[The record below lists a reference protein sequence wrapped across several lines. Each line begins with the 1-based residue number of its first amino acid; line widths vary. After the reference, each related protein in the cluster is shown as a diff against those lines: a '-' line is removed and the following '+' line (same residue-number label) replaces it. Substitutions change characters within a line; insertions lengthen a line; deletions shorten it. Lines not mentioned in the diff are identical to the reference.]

1 MRIAVIGA
9 GSWGT
14 TLADL
19 LASKAK
25 DVVLWSWEA
34 EVAEQIGREHRN
46 ELYLPGVELS
56 GDLGATS
63 DIQQAVDGA
72 EVVVTVCPTHVMRE
86 VLTGAAGRIG
96 VGTVLVNASKGIEC
110 GSLKRISEL
119 VAEVLPAEKVK
130 AYVVLSGPSF
140 ASEVAARR
148 PTVITAASRDE
159 QAALLVQGLFSTAY
173 FRVYKHDDVVG
184 VELGGSLKNVI
195 AVATGMIEGAGLG
208 TNTRA
213 ALITRGLA
221 EIARLGAALGASAAT
236 FSGVS
241 GLGDLVLT
249 CTGDLSRNR
258 KVGLRIGH
266 GESLEEITGGEE
278 RTVAEGIRTTESAYE
293 LARKLGVEMPIVEQV
308 HRILFEGQS
317 VELAIRE
324 LMNRELKKE
333 YE

>member
-1 MRIAVIGA
+1 VKIAVIGA

-19 LASKAK
+19 LAAK
-25 DVVLWSWEA
+25 GEDVILWAWER
-34 EVAEQIGREHRN
+34 EVTDQVNREHRN
-46 ELYLPGVELS
+46 EVFLDGIGLS
-56 GDLGATS
+56 ESLRATS
-63 DIQQAVDGA
+63 ELDEAVDGA
-72 EVVVTVCPTHVMRE
+72 GVLVTVCPTHVMRE
-86 VLTGAAGRIG
+86 VLDRAAESIEPGA
-96 VGTVLVNASKGIEC
+96 VVVNASKGIERK
-110 GSLKRISEL
+110 SLKRISEL
-119 VAEVLPAEKVK
+119 VAEVLPEDKLE
-130 AYVVLSGPSF
+130 AYAVLSGPSF

-148 PTVITAASRDE
+148 PTVITAASRNE
-159 QAALLVQGLFSTAY
+159 KAAGLVQQLFSTAY
-173 FRVYKHDDVVG
+173 FRVYKHDDVSG

-195 AVATGMIEGAGLG
+195 AIATGMIEGAGLG

-221 EIARLGAALGASAAT
+221 EITRLGLELGAKQAT
-236 FSGVS
+236 FSGIS

-258 KVGLRIGH
+258 AVGLRIGR
-266 GESLEEITGGEE
+266 GESLEQVTGSGM

-293 LARKLGVEMPIVEQV
+293 LAARLGVEMPIVEQV

-324 LMNRELKKE
+324 LMTRELKKE

>member
-1 MRIAVIGA
+1 MKTAVIGA

-19 LASKAK
+19 LAARGEQVILWAWEP
-25 DVVLWSWEA
+25 DVV
-34 EVAEQIGREHRN
+34 EQICSRRRN
-46 ELYLPGVELS
+46 ELFLPGVELN
-56 GDLGATS
+56 GNLRATGELA
-63 DIQQAVDGA
+63 QAVQGA
-72 EVVVTVCPTHVMRE
+72 DVVVTVCPTHVMRE
-86 VLTGAAGRIG
+86 VLSAAAGSMVDG
-96 VGTVLVNASKGIEC
+96 AMLVNASKGIER

-119 VAEVLPAEKVK
+119 VEEVLPPEKIG

-140 ASEVAARR
+140 ASEVAGRL
-148 PTVITAASRDE
+148 PTVITAASHDE
-159 QAALLVQGLFSTAY
+159 QAAGLVQKLFSTSY

-195 AVATGMIEGAGLG
+195 AIATGMIEGAGLG

-221 EIARLGAALGASAAT
+221 EIRRLGVELGARAAT
-236 FSGVS
+236 FSGIA

-258 KVGLRIGH
+258 TIGLRIGR
-266 GESLEEITGGEE
+266 GESLTQITGGAE
-278 RTVAEGIRTTESAYE
+278 RTVAEGIRTTESAYA
-293 LARKLGVEMPIVEQV
+293 LACKMKVEMPIVEQV

-317 VELAIRE
+317 VKLAISE

-333 YE
+333 NE